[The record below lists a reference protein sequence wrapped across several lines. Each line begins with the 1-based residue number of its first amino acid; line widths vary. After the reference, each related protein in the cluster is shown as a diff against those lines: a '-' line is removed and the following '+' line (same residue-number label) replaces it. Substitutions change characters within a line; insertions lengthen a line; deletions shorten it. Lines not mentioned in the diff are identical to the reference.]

1 MKRILYILI
10 CSMTILLF
18 SCHGKETT
26 SEIKKADTVAK
37 PAPVEQAIVKPK
49 VVPTNYS
56 EAKTLADNLAF
67 ADNFSIFFG
76 MLEELHYDSL
86 LKTAGPY
93 TLFAPDNSSIKSI
106 ESSIDNL
113 SKPNMRKQL
122 KELLMRHIVQGK
134 LMNAVLTDGFKI
146 RTMGGDE
153 LTVSRKGDTLM
164 IGSVRITNTDLI
176 SGNGVIHVTDNLLMP
191 LK

>member
-1 MKRILYILI
+1 MKIILYIVI
-10 CSMTILLF
+10 CCSSIFLF

-26 SEIKKADTVAK
+26 SDIKKADTVSK
-37 PAPVEQAIVKPK
+37 APVVQDTLKPK
-49 VVPTNYS
+49 VTPTNFS
-56 EAKTLADNLAF
+56 AAKTISDNLGF
-67 ADNFSIFFG
+67 SNNFSYFFG

-93 TLFAPDNSSIKSI
+93 TVFAPDNTVLKSM
-106 ESSIDNL
+106 ESMIDNL

-122 KELLMRHIVQGK
+122 KELLMHHIVPGK
-134 LMNAVLTDGFKI
+134 WMSAVLNNGFKLK
-146 RTMGGDE
+146 TMAGDE

-164 IGSVRITNTDLI
+164 IGTVRIVNPDQL

-191 LK
+191 VK